1 MRRIFLITTYL
12 LGIVFFLSFAVF
24 VLSVSPLRFAQLLR
38 DPEVAF
44 ALKFSLLTATIST
57 AVTLSVALPIAYSL
71 ARYDFPLKRFIKVIV
86 DLPMAFPELLTGLV
100 LLVFFSHLV
109 DPLLGE
115 WAPRLS
121 FTPKAVVLAQT
132 AVALPFAIKV
142 LYTAFEGVDR
152 RYEWVARSLGYKPW
166 EVFFKV
172 VLPMVRGGLFSA
184 LAVAFARAFGAFG
197 AVLIFAGGVR
207 MKTETLPVGV
217 FLSLSYGEM
226 DKAVVMGSLLMVASL
241 VTLLIIELLGE
252 GKKQPRR

>member
-1 MRRIFLITTYL
+1 
-12 LGIVFFLSFAVF
+12 
-24 VLSVSPLRFAQLLR
+24 
-38 DPEVAF
+38 
-44 ALKFSLLTATIST
+44 
-57 AVTLSVALPIAYSL
+57 
-71 ARYDFPLKRFIKVIV
+71 
-86 DLPMAFPELLTGLV
+86 
-100 LLVFFSHLV
+100 
-109 DPLLGE
+109 
-115 WAPRLS
+115 
-121 FTPKAVVLAQT
+121 LAQT